1 MKRGEKYLKK
11 MILLPLFFLA
21 VITMDAQ
28 SKQEKGVAAVT
39 EQLRKAMVDPDKA
52 TLENLVWDKL
62 TYGHS
67 GGHIDDKKEFV
78 EKLVSGKSDFVT
90 IDLSEQTIS
99 ISGKTAI
106 VRHKLNA
113 TTNDGGKPGEVHLLV
128 MLVWQKQGGHWILL
142 ARQAVKA
149 T

>member
-1 MKRGEKYLKK
+1 
-11 MILLPLFFLA
+11 MIKQFLFTS
-21 VITMDAQ
+21 ITFILVTVSVQAQ
-28 SKQEKGVAAVT
+28 SKNENKVANAV
-39 EQLRKAMVDPDKA
+39 EQLRKAMIDGSK
-52 TLENLVWDKL
+52 TELENLVSDQL
-62 TYGHS
+62 SYGHS

-78 EKLVSGKSDFVT
+78 EKLTTGKSDFVT
-90 IDLSEQTIS
+90 MDLTEQSIS

-128 MLVWQKQGGHWILL
+128 MLVWQKKGGKWILL
-142 ARQAVKA
+142 ARQAVKI